1 MMTTMYNGNY
11 INQVAIM
18 ISMTRII
25 MMAIMTGMILT
36 MISLMWMQMIP
47 THDKEKPDIMITRI
61 LMIISIILR
70 VVLIRRNHKITSFA
84 LMI

>member
-36 MISLMWMQMIP
+36 LISLTWMQMIP

-70 VVLIRRNHKITSFA
+70 VVVIRRNHKITSFA

>member
-11 INQVAIM
+11 INQLAIM